1 MAAAKWFVK
10 LFNIRAEESRPVFYL
25 MIFSFFVGLSMTF
38 YFAASN
44 AIFLKHFESRMI
56 SVSYIASGVIVW
68 AAWLLLSRLDRHLSP
83 GWQLIVK
90 FLFVF
95 VTVTAISTGVW
106 LYDHSWLVFIMF
118 TWVRILVYVTV
129 VTFWGLAGKLFNI
142 RQGKRIFA
150 LLGIGEVISI
160 IIGYFS
166 VPLLLQFLK
175 ASDLLFLSSGSLLVC
190 LILVFVILKAF
201 RTELSGSAPSPP
213 GAHSKENADLS
224 YWKLVKKPY
233 FLFIS
238 LMALLPIFGYLF
250 VDFLFLAQ
258 TKVEFANDTETI
270 AGFFGIFLGFVAVIE
285 LVFKLVSGR
294 FLNKYGLKP
303 GLLSLP
309 VVLFAGMLMAA
320 VMASFYGT
328 VGLFFAFISMVRLFE
343 RSVRSAVY
351 EPAFQLLYQ
360 PVPAGHRLIFQNQI
374 EGIPKASGTVITG
387 AVILLFSTIHA
398 FNLVHYSW
406 IFVVVLALWIWVA
419 FRMYDQYRNMLK
431 TKLSELEAENGQPD
445 DPVRELV
452 IQCLSKATAGQFD
465 QVYRIL
471 ETVYPV
477 QTEEAIPDAF
487 IASPETN
494 QVAILQKIRDR
505 HLVSV
510 LPFLKEYSGNRPT
523 KEISSG
529 IDATIREMEDQSR
542 HTFENMVKLSH
553 SLDAGD
559 RRHAACMLGTSG
571 KYNTYKLLISL
582 MHDADPRVRRAAL
595 RSASQARRTEFWPS
609 MIENLADRRFAIS
622 AKIALQ
628 QVGEPVLSDLDR
640 FFEKSGGGLFTK
652 KQIITIFE
660 FVGGTGAIRFL
671 RSKMAHPDKE
681 VRTRALAALGR
692 LGYRAS
698 VNESA
703 GIRNMIEEVIGNIL
717 WVQASLLDINK
728 VPNAGPL
735 QMALLDQLEAD
746 KQEVFML
753 LSLLYDS
760 RTMSHVMEHIESK
773 DTNAKVYAFEIG
785 DMLIGDEL
793 KQIVFPL
800 FEDITMQERLQRLE
814 NKFLQEKMDPVDRMF
829 DILNRDLSK
838 TRPWMKAKAI
848 GLLGEQ
854 RPDRGDEI
862 KIMLASCLSHPHEL
876 IVELAARVLI
886 KLDKPYFDQVLFRLK
901 KNVPVNGKQC
911 QARQDV
917 AGREERLMK
926 MNNDPLRINV
936 ADKSEAKDEDGDLP
950 LHEKVMAIKNF
961 DFFFDVPENVLID
974 WLVQHQDIRV
984 EPDIAGGRPHPGAGG
999 YTVSDAGYSISLTE
1013 ESVYELVDSSVSF
1026 AKRYLSSISV
1036 NPQNEG
1042 L

>member
-1 MAAAKWFVK
+1 MAAPKWIVK
-10 LFNIRAEESRPVFYL
+10 LFDIRPEESRPVLYL
-25 MIFSFFVGLSMTF
+25 MVFSFFVGLSMTF

-44 AIFLKHFESRMI
+44 AIFLKHFESWMI
-56 SVSYIASGVIVW
+56 SVSYMASGVIVW
-68 AAWLLLSRLDRHLSP
+68 AAWLLLSRLDRHLSL

-106 LYDHSWLVFIMF
+106 MYDHSWLVFIMF

-175 ASDLLFLSSGSLLVC
+175 APDLLFLSSGSLLIC

-201 RTELSGSAPSPP
+201 RTELSGSGSSPS
-213 GAHSKENADLS
+213 GANLKEKAALN

-285 LVFKLVSGR
+285 LVFKLISGR

-309 VVLFAGMLMAA
+309 VVLLLGMLMAA
-320 VMASFYGT
+320 VSASLYGT
-328 VGLFFAFISMVRLFE
+328 VGLFFAFIAMVRLFE

-398 FNLVHYSW
+398 FNLTHYSW
-406 IFVVVLALWIWVA
+406 IFILVLALWVWVA
-419 FRMYDQYRNMLK
+419 FKMYDQYRNMLK
-431 TKLSELEAENGQPD
+431 TKLSELEAENGRSA

-452 IQCLSKATAGQFD
+452 TQCLSKATVGQFD
-465 QVYRIL
+465 RVYRIL

-487 IASPETN
+487 IASSETN
-494 QVAILQKIRDR
+494 QLAILQKIRDH
-505 HLVSV
+505 HLISAI
-510 LPFLKEYSGNRPT
+510 PFLKQYSRNGQT
-523 KEISSG
+523 QEIASAV
-529 IDATIREMEDQSR
+529 DAAIQDMEDQSR
-542 HTFENMVKLSH
+542 HTFENMMKLSH
-553 SLDAGD
+553 SADAGE
-559 RRHAACMLGTSG
+559 RHHAACMLGASG

-595 RSASQARRTEFWPS
+595 RSGSKGKRIEFWPS
-609 MIENLADRRFAIS
+609 MIENLADRRFAVS
-622 AKIALQ
+622 ARIALQ
-628 QVGEPVLSDLDR
+628 QVGEPVLNDLDR
-640 FFEKSGGGLFTK
+640 FFEKSGGGSYTK
-652 KQIITIFE
+652 KQIILIFE
-660 FVGGTGAIRFL
+660 SAGGSGSIKFL
-671 RSKMAHPDKE
+671 RSKMFHPDKE
-681 VRTRALAALGR
+681 VRMQVLSALGR

-698 VNESA
+698 VNENA
-703 GIRNMIEEVIGNIL
+703 GIKNLIEEMIENIL
-717 WVQASLLDINK
+717 WVQASLLDVSK
-728 VPNAGPL
+728 APNAHLL
-735 QMALLDQLEAD
+735 QMALLDQLEED
-746 KQEVFML
+746 KQKIFML

-760 RTMSHVMEHIESK
+760 RTMRHVMEHIESK
-773 DTNAKVYAFEIG
+773 DMNAKVYAFEIG
-785 DMLIGDEL
+785 DMLIGEEL
-793 KQIVFPL
+793 KQIIFPL

-814 NKFLQEKMDPVDRMF
+814 NKFLQEKLDPVDRIV

-838 TRPWMKAKAI
+838 TRLWIKAKAI
-848 GLLGEQ
+848 ELLGELQ
-854 RPDRGDEI
+854 QPEKGDEI
-862 KIMLASCLSHPHEL
+862 KAMLASCLSHPHEL
-876 IVELAARVLI
+876 IVGLAARALI
-886 KLDKPYFDQVLFRLK
+886 RLDKPYFDQVVARL
-901 KNVPVNGKQC
+901 GIH
-911 QARQDV
+911 
-917 AGREERLMK
+917 L
-926 MNNDPLRINV
+926 
-936 ADKSEAKDEDGDLP
+936 ADKFETKGEDRDLL
-950 LHEKVMAIKNF
+950 LHEKVKAIKNF
-961 DFFFDVPENVLID
+961 DFFFDIPENILVDLLI
-974 WLVQHQDIRV
+974 QYQDIRV
-984 EPDIAGGRPHPGAGG
+984 EPEIEGGRPHPEAGG
-999 YTVSDAGYSISLTE
+999 YAVSDAGYLISLTE

-1026 AKRYLSSISV
+1026 AKRYLSSISIK
-1036 NPQNEG
+1036 PQNEG